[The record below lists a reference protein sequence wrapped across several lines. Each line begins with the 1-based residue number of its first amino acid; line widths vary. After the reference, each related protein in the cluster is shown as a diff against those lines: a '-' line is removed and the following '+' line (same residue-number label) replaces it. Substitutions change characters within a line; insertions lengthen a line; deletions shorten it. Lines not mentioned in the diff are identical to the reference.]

1 MSSHV
6 PYLPLEIVL
15 VILSADSIDFTTL
28 LRLTRVNKEW
38 RSLIHDTNALR
49 TKLFLPER
57 MPSGARVIIG
67 DEYYTPWA
75 HASMVLDYTPYD
87 RNPSATP
94 TVSLYKSQLELH
106 QLLLSHKVEKHYLND
121 AFSLS
126 YRLLRPLHNLREER
140 STSWHHMC
148 ITSPPMRRLILTVQH
163 IRCDSTKASG
173 EAKLVIENPTGITCG
188 DLFEEIGNTNLK
200 RNLGLIGDDKNCRG
214 VTYPFTGDSEE
225 RLCYDTIGLPDRQW
239 LKAETL
245 WKDLE
250 AKGVVLRPLGGNDG
264 ISPGYFETEKKISAS
279 DMQEFAIMC
288 AAESLAWKEM
298 SRASGR
304 LGKRIRSHYGHLLN
318 HLGIG
323 RL

>member
-6 PYLPLEIVL
+6 PYLPPDIVL
-15 VILSADSIDFTTL
+15 VILSADNIDFTTL

-49 TKLFLPER
+49 TKLFLPQR
-57 MPSGARVIIG
+57 MPSGDRVTVG
-67 DEYYTPWA
+67 DDYYTPSA
-75 HASMVLDYTPYD
+75 HASMVLDYKLDD
-87 RNPSATP
+87 RRPSATP
-94 TVSLYKSQLELH
+94 TISLYKSQLELH
-106 QLLLSHKVEKHYLND
+106 PLLLPHRVEKHYLDD

-126 YRLLRPLHNLREER
+126 YRLLRPLHNLCEER

-148 ITSPPMRRLILTVQH
+148 ITSPPMRRLILTAQH
-163 IRCDSTKASG
+163 IRCDSTKASSG
-173 EAKLVIENPTGITCG
+173 AKLVIEKPSGITCG

-200 RNLGLIGDDKNCRG
+200 RNLGLIGDDQDCRG

-225 RLCYDTIGLPDRQW
+225 CLCYDTIGLPDRQW

-250 AKGVVLRPLGGNDG
+250 AKGVELRPLGGNDG
-264 ISPGYFETEKKISAS
+264 ISPGYFGTEKKVSAS

-288 AAESLAWKEM
+288 AAESLARIEM
-298 SRASGR
+298 GRASER
-304 LGKRIRSHYGHLLN
+304 AVKRKRSHYGHLLDY
-318 HLGIG
+318 LGIG
-323 RL
+323 TL